1 MTWPSILLS
10 VIKGTREF
18 GLPWN
23 SGLNKVYRSATT
35 WCYAAY
41 GSQHAFRASG
51 HSGPRSPLEFLLQFC
66 AWASQPAGR
75 GRRGCSGSLSPVL
88 GRPVSLSFLA
98 AAGGPGALSV
108 LPALNRSPLGP
119 LGQDEG
125 SKQAPGWQRSWTPAP
140 PRWANPLLIRAA
152 IGARRAPGPPAR
164 PPWQL
169 TAASPPGGRTPVAS
183 ASHPRVRKH
192 PVLGTPRENQLF
204 AKDSVPF
211 VDG

>member
-1 MTWPSILLS
+1 MDEREREMTWPSILLS

-75 GRRGCSGSLSPVL
+75 GRLGCSGSLSPVL
-88 GRPVSLSFLA
+88 GRPVSLSFLT

-125 SKQAPGWQRSWTPAP
+125 SKQAPRLAAVLDPRPA
-140 PRWANPLLIRAA
+140 ALGKRAA
-152 IGARRAPGPPAR
+152 HSRSNRSAPSTWASRPASLAADGS
-164 PPWQL
+164 L
-169 TAASPPGGRTPVAS
+169 TARWSHSGGISEPP
-183 ASHPRVRKH
+183 
-192 PVLGTPRENQLF
+192 
-204 AKDSVPF
+204 
-211 VDG
+211 

>member
-1 MTWPSILLS
+1 M
-10 VIKGTREF
+10 EF
-18 GLPWN
+18 RP
-23 SGLNKVYRSATT
+23 K
-35 WCYAAY
+35 
-41 GSQHAFRASG
+41 Q
-51 HSGPRSPLEFLLQFC
+51 
-66 AWASQPAGR
+66 
-75 GRRGCSGSLSPVL
+75 SLSLGDNLVLCSVWEPACFQSQWPLGAQVPSRISFAVLRVGLAACRERQARVLRLPVP
-88 GRPVSLSFLA
+88 GSRPTGLSFLA

-140 PRWANPLLIRAA
+140 PRWANALLIRAA

-211 VDG
+211 VDRRTMLLKIH